1 MLRAGCLVVVCL
13 TLSADAQIA
22 RTLTA
27 TFTVGATTRPV
38 CPIEHVFATD
48 QPLDLSGAAGETLRW
63 LRGFD
68 LKPQRFEYTLELLED
83 NPDDSVRLYRLVFPS
98 AFNSPFPENNVVPC
112 EYYAPKQAHGKLESA
127 IVLDIM
133 AGNAVVPRGLARG
146 LAERG
151 VAALYMPMAYYNAR
165 RPKDRAHVRWLEDRP
180 DHITDPPRQT
190 VMDVRRAKA
199 ILASRPGLDPQQV
212 SITGVSLGGI
222 MTSIAAG
229 VDGHFSRVV
238 PILAGG
244 DLAALTFHAP
254 ETRRAKQQL
263 LDKGIDQQK
272 LGEMMAPVEPLHFAS
287 RIDPKR
293 CLMINASRDEV
304 IPHEC
309 TMQLWQA
316 IGKPELLWLPS
327 GHYSAAWFMPTIKQ
341 TAIDFI
347 KGEPVKQLEF

>member
-1 MLRAGCLVVVCL
+1 MLRVGGLAVLCLALC
-13 TLSADAQIA
+13 ADAQVLRA
-22 RTLTA
+22 LTA
-27 TFTVGATTRPV
+27 VSAATTRPTAPV
-38 CPIEHVFATD
+38 EHCFATD
-48 QPLDLSGAAGETLRW
+48 QPLDLAGATGDTLKW

-68 LKPQRFEYTLELLED
+68 PKPQRFEYTLQLIED
-83 NPDDSVRLYRLVFPS
+83 NPDDNVRLYRLTFPS
-98 AFNSPFPENNVVPC
+98 PFSSPFPENNVVPC
-112 EYYAPKQAHGKLESA
+112 EYYVPKQAKGKIGGA

-146 LAERG
+146 LAEQG

-190 VMDVRRAKA
+190 IMDVRRAKA
-199 ILASRPGLDPQQV
+199 ILVSRPEINPRQV

-222 MTSIAAG
+222 MTSMAAG
-229 VDGHFSRVV
+229 IDGHFWRVV

-272 LGEMMAPVEPLHFAS
+272 LEEMMAPVEPLHFAS

-304 IPHEC
+304 IPREC
-309 TMQLWQA
+309 TMKLWEA
-316 IGKPELLWLPS
+316 IGKPQLLWVPS

-341 TAIDFI
+341 TAIDFL
-347 KGEPVKQLEF
+347 KGQPVKQLEF